1 MFLELTEQILLRMKV
16 LEERD
21 AAERRTGSRDPRRLR
36 QIPRETGRFLAL
48 CAACA
53 PQGAWVEIG
62 TGGGYSTLWIAS
74 ACRERGQK
82 VVTVE
87 IDPYKAG
94 LARQTFHAAGVEDVV
109 DLVVGDG
116 VDQLGQFGRIAFL
129 FLDADKEVY
138 LPCYEKAV
146 PVMVEGGLVL
156 ADNAISRRDALEG
169 FLARAL
175 SDERVDATV
184 VAVGEGLLFARKKA
198 GREGPFRDSGRGGE
212 RL

>member
-1 MFLELTEQILLRMKV
+1 MFLEWTQQTLLRMKV

-21 AAERRTGSRDPRRLR
+21 AAERRSGSRDPRRLR

-53 PQGAWVEIG
+53 PEGAWVEIG

-74 ACRERGQK
+74 ACRERGRK

-87 IDPYKAG
+87 IDPYKAD
-94 LARQTFHAAGVEDVV
+94 LARETFRAAGVEDVV
-109 DLVVGDG
+109 DLVQGDG
-116 VDQLGQFGRIAFL
+116 FDHLGKVGRIAFL
-129 FLDADKEVY
+129 FLDADKELY

-146 PVMVEGGLVL
+146 PLMVEGGLVL

-169 FLARAL
+169 FLARVL
-175 SDERVDATV
+175 SDRRVDATV
-184 VAVGEGLLFARKKA
+184 VPVGEGLLFARKKA
-198 GREGPFRDSGRGGE
+198 DPKSPLKDSGRAGE
-212 RL
+212 RP